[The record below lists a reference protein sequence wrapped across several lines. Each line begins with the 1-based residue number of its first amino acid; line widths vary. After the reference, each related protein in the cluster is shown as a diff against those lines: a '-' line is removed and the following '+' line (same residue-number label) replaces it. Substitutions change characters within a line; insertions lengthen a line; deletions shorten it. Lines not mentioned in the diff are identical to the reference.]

1 VVGGEVAEG
10 VIRAGQRLKITRR
23 DNELGLA
30 RVVEL
35 QQQKTAARE
44 VEAGKQFGALL
55 ESKIGLAAGDQ
66 WELFESSD

>member
-1 VVGGEVAEG
+1 MAKKKVIVIGAGIGGLSAAV
-10 VIRAGQRLKITRR
+10 Q
-23 DNELGLA
+23 LA
-30 RVVEL
+30 YRGFDVTVLE
-35 QQQKTAARE
+35 KTAARE